1 VLDRTTSRNKKKASR
16 VAKKSGMSP
25 DQIAYEAHRKALDA
39 PPSPPL
45 RSSHA
50 SQYSTIKTPK
60 LLEAFLIYLR
70 KGYVPKR
77 AAEAVGISRNTAFK
91 WRQKDPEFAAAW
103 EEAVDEGT
111 DLLEEAIL
119 KRARDGYDRPI
130 FQGGVF
136 VGQERVYSD
145 SLAAMMLQGR
155 RPQYRRQQHDM
166 NVNVIGNVNHSHSI
180 DFSSLTVSELDE
192 LQRQYSEALDLVTE
206 VQPVRAIESSGAG
219 EEPS

>member
-1 VLDRTTSRNKKKASR
+1 MTKKLTKKAQKKTSRAIE
-16 VAKKSGMSP
+16 KSTMSP

-45 RSSHA
+45 RYAHSSRH
-50 SQYSTIKTPK
+50 STVRTPQ
-60 LLEAFLIYLR
+60 LIEAFLIYLR

-77 AAEAVGISRNTAFK
+77 AAEEVGISRGTAFL
-91 WRQKDPEFAAAW
+91 WRKKDPEFAAAW

-166 NVNVIGNVNHSHSI
+166 NVNVTGNVNHSI

-206 VQPVRAIESSGAG
+206 VQPVRAIESSRTR